1 MKRFFC
7 SVIIF
12 SVLTM
17 SLMAEKPVTT
27 VLDFQT
33 NGISENDMKSIISF
47 LSAELFATGKYRVI
61 DTAQRETILHE
72 LEFSASGCTDESC
85 QLEIGKLLSAEYI
98 VVGDIAVV
106 GTRYIL
112 SARILETETSET
124 TGIARGVYKNFDEL
138 VDDMSLFAAGL
149 SENSETVSAEPG
161 LDAAVEPEP
170 AGTVEPAVLTEEE
183 PVAEKTAAIPSG
195 RRTVWA
201 WSTMGVGVAA
211 AGLGGYLMYSAFSY
225 KTSTVDPAYT
235 AYIEAE
241 SDTFETSAIDY
252 YNDFWTAYDSA
263 YSKFAGKLIL
273 SSVLSGVGLVSVGVS
288 VYLFL
293 TDAKDDDPE
302 ISLLFLPANDAATV
316 SFRIR
321 K

>member
-1 MKRFFC
+1 MKCFFC

-17 SLMAEKPVTT
+17 SLVAEKPVTT

-106 GTRYIL
+106 GSRYIL

-124 TGIARGVYKNFDEL
+124 AGIARGVYKNFDEL
-138 VDDMSLFAAGL
+138 VDDISLFAAGL
-149 SENSETVSAEPG
+149 SENNETVSAET
-161 LDAAVEPEP
+161 AANEPDGPESAVSAEPE
-170 AGTVEPAVLTEEE
+170 VLTEDDQMT
-183 PVAEKTAAIPSG
+183 EKTAAGPSG

-235 AYIEAE
+235 AYMEAE
-241 SDTFETSAIDY
+241 AETFETSAIDY
-252 YNDFWTAYDSA
+252 YNGFWTAYDSA
-263 YSKFAGKLIL
+263 YSTFAGKLTL
-273 SSVLSGVGLVSVGVS
+273 SSVLTGIGLASVGVS

-293 TDAKDDDPE
+293 TDEKDDDPE
-302 ISLLFLPANDAATV
+302 ISLLFLPANDATTV
-316 SFRIR
+316 SFRIS